1 MQALATF
8 CNNYRGMLIW
18 MLAINRWTFDK
29 YLRIDYYHF
38 ACVVSMK
45 MFDTHVRNSV
55 TKMMGI
61 LIAGFGYFCN
71 NYPSGVL
78 TWTLAN
84 EVGKRVEN
92 LADRG

>member
-1 MQALATF
+1 MRSLDD
-8 CNNYRGMLIW
+8 N
-18 MLAINRWTFDK
+18 
-29 YLRIDYYHF
+29 
-38 ACVVSMK
+38 
-45 MFDTHVRNSV
+45 VRYSCKNSV
-55 TKMMGI
+55 TKMMEI